1 MRNRPS
7 GLVHGEP
14 DADLLNRLFFVQQV
28 CLVLVVQMG
37 LITLGARVS
46 PALQSVL
53 PQELTAMP
61 LFSAIAAL
69 LCSLSLFLSEQG
81 KSARTV
87 AVGNGIAICA
97 ACAALGTLCERLA
110 AAPGGL
116 AFLLPSGAGRIAL
129 GSPSLV
135 SPAAFF
141 LLGSL
146 IFLLRATDRNV
157 SYIADA
163 QACALGLLIMILVM
177 EFLFSEFQVEG
188 STLTGLTSPQT
199 LTCLLLLTVVALLR
213 RAEYGLFSFFLGHG
227 MGNRVGR
234 ALLPAL
240 LVLPFLFELGRAQL
254 VDAQIL
260 SSHYISA
267 IFAAFATLVAVALL
281 LLVATHINQ
290 MQAEIHDLGLRDEL
304 TSLYNVRGFY
314 LLAEQAMLL
323 AKRAHQD
330 FGVLFIDVDNLKQI
344 NDSNGHSAGSTL
356 LVETAR
362 LLRST
367 FRDTDVIGRVGGD
380 EFVVA
385 GQFDPAIM
393 NSAIERLRACAAS
406 NCADPNRP
414 SALSLSMGYAP
425 ILRPQETLKEL
436 VMRADQAMYD
446 EKRQK
451 KLFATA

>member
-1 MRNRPS
+1 MRNRIS
-7 GLVHGEP
+7 GLVPGQP
-14 DADLLNRLFFVQQV
+14 DPDLLNRLFFVQQV
-28 CLVLVVQMG
+28 CLLLVVQMG
-37 LITLGARVS
+37 VITLCARLS
-46 PALQSVL
+46 PGLQSIL
-53 PQELTAMP
+53 PETLTSMP
-61 LFSAIAAL
+61 LFSAIVAL
-69 LCSLSLFLSEQG
+69 FCALALFLSEQG

-87 AVGNGIAICA
+87 ALGNGIAICA
-97 ACAALGTLCERLA
+97 ACAAFGTLCERLA
-110 AAPGGL
+110 AAPGGM
-116 AFLLPSGAGRIAL
+116 AFLLPSGAGMIVS
-129 GSPSLV
+129 GSPSLA

-141 LLGSL
+141 LLASV
-146 IFLLRATDRNV
+146 IFLLRAEDRKV

-163 QACALGLLIMILVM
+163 QACILGLLVMILLM

-213 RAEYGLFSFFLGHG
+213 RAEYGIFSFFLGHG
-227 MGNRVGR
+227 MGNRIGR

-240 LVLPFLFELGRAQL
+240 LVLPFVFELGRAHL
-254 VDAQIL
+254 VNAQIL
-260 SSHYISA
+260 SPLYISA

-281 LLVATHINQ
+281 FLVASHINK

-304 TSLYNVRGFY
+304 TGLYNVRGFY

-344 NDSNGHSAGSTL
+344 NDSKGHTAGSTL
-356 LVETAR
+356 LVETSR

-385 GQFDPAIM
+385 GQFDPGII
-393 NSAIERLRACAAS
+393 NSAIERLNACAAS
-406 NCADPNRP
+406 SCADPNRL

-436 VMRADQAMYD
+436 VMRADHAMYD